1 MSFRFASPLEDTPP
15 AQPAGSYSFQ
25 GEAVSAGG
33 CWQMAA
39 RRRRRGVYLPACL
52 PACLP
57 TYHLYLQV
65 GDLMYTPT

>member
-39 RRRRRGVYLPACL
+39 RRRRRASICLPACL
-52 PACLP
+52 PAYLP
-57 TYHLYLQV
+57 TT
-65 GDLMYTPT
+65 YTSR